1 MHHTLIKN
9 GMGHR
14 EVCLALYIANVSF
27 VIIAFL
33 LKGMETTTLFFMF
46 SLLALILSQIPTY
59 IFRHRIIDLEVDA
72 GMPISE
78 QFAEQLGID
87 KKTIKSEDENQ

>member
-1 MHHTLIKN
+1 
-9 GMGHR
+9 
-14 EVCLALYIANVSF
+14 
-27 VIIAFL
+27 
-33 LKGMETTTLFFMF
+33 
-46 SLLALILSQIPTY
+46 LALILSQIPTY